1 MEIIPA
7 IDLIEGKCVRLSQ
20 GDYSKKVIYNEDPLE
35 VARQFEDSGLKRLH
49 LVDLEGAKARKM
61 INYPVLEKLAS
72 KTDLII
78 DYGGGIKTS
87 KDVERVF
94 EYGAAMASIGSM
106 AVRYADLFYY
116 WLDKYGGEKILL
128 GADVKGEKIS
138 ITGWT
143 QTTNVDLFDFLKANV
158 KRGIQKAFVTDI
170 SKDGMLEGPSI
181 DLYRKILK
189 QFPKLKELAELKR
202 LGCDGAIIGKALYEG
217 KINLSELQLLSYHK
231 F

>member
-1 MEIIPA
+1 
-7 IDLIEGKCVRLSQ
+7 
-20 GDYSKKVIYNEDPLE
+20 
-35 VARQFEDSGLKRLH
+35 
-49 LVDLEGAKARKM
+49 M

-189 QFPKLKELAELKR
+189 QFPKLKLIASGGVSSLKELAELKR

-217 KINLSELQLLSYHK
+217 KISLSELQLLSYHK